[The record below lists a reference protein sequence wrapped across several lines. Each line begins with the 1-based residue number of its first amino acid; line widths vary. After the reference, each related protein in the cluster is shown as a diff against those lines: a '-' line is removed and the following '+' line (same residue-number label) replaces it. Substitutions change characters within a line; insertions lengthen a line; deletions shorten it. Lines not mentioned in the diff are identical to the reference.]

1 MVQNEKLVDID
12 CSLREALEEVVLD
25 TIQHAYE
32 ISAERLT
39 QETLQGTRYLVAE
52 SAVVVP
58 SKDGQ
63 TLYLTRGIENN
74 LVLQNLSGVERQ
86 LKTSV
91 YVVHNSQEDIE
102 RIGSDSSTTKF
113 DLDALTM
120 CDYGG
125 GVDSASA
132 NFTLPL
138 ENPDLLNGEQR
149 RYVTRVLTEN
159 GDYETAVE
167 NLKMMGAEK
176 AVFSF
181 LSPKSLTN
189 VFNYRESKGL
199 ETPAL
204 ISPCV
209 LWDVVK
215 NGGYFA
221 ADVNDLDFNGGN
233 WHVRAE
239 PLDRTKL

>member
-25 TIQHAYE
+25 TIQHGYE
-32 ISAERLT
+32 LSVKRLK
-39 QETLQGTRYLVAE
+39 QEALQGTRYLVAE
-52 SAVVVP
+52 SAIAVP
-58 SKDGQ
+58 SKDGH

-74 LVLQNLSGVERQ
+74 LVLQNLSKVERQ

-91 YVVHNSQEDIE
+91 YVVHNSQEDVE
-102 RIGSDSSTTKF
+102 RVISDPNTGEFNLNT
-113 DLDALTM
+113 LTGY
-120 CDYGG
+120 DFGG

-132 NFTLPL
+132 GFTLGL
-138 ENPDLLNGEQR
+138 GNPDLLNDEQR
-149 RYVTRVLTEN
+149 NYVGRVLTETGN
-159 GDYETAVE
+159 YETAVE
-167 NLKMMGAEK
+167 NLKMMGVEK
-176 AVFSF
+176 AAFSF
-181 LSPKSLTN
+181 LSPRSLTN

-221 ADVNDLDFNGGN
+221 ADVNDIEFPTGG
-233 WHVRAE
+233 WHIRAE